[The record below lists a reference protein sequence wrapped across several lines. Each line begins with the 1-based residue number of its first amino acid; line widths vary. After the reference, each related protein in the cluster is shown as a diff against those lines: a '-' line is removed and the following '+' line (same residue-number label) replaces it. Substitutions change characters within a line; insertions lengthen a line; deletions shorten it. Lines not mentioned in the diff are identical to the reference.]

1 VVGSAANPTPHEM
14 ARYGKLL
21 VKRLDELAS
30 LRNGAVLFDPAYRMA
45 ATVKFACQAFVAIL
59 TIHPFANGNGHVARS
74 LLWAILIHFGYAVP
88 AWTIDPRPPFPEYAS
103 MIAAHRRGN
112 VDLLERFV
120 ISALAVINPANLAG
134 PP

>member
-1 VVGSAANPTPHEM
+1 M
-14 ARYGKLL
+14 

-45 ATVKFACQAFVAIL
+45 TTVKFACQVFVAIL
-59 TIHPFANGNGHVARS
+59 TIHPFANGNGHIARS

-88 AWTIDPRPPFPEYAS
+88 AWTIDPRPPFSEYAS
-103 MIAAHRRGN
+103 MIEAHRRGN
-112 VDLLERFV
+112 VDLRGGLSTNLIAERQV
-120 ISALAVINPANLAG
+120 NLQTTISIYRTHVW